1 MLKKIQDTIQKYA
14 LFAPMDK
21 ILVAVSGGA
30 DSIMLAYCLQ
40 KLGYEMGIVH
50 CNFQLRGAESDSE
63 EAFVKSFSE
72 KNNIPFFVKKFETQ
86 AIVEET
92 NASIQVVARNLRY
105 AFFEEILNTQD
116 YHVCALAHHAD
127 DQAETLF
134 MSLLKGNS
142 PQIWKAMPI
151 KRGKYVRPLL
161 YIRKSEI
168 LEATK
173 QFNIPFCTDSSNLK
187 NNYSRNYTRNV
198 VFPTL
203 FALNAN
209 FIGHLISKNDLYTQQ
224 ITFIDNILER
234 YITAENEIVFEPF
247 VKDFG
252 TAFLEMFI
260 LYFCQKKGI
269 FGYLT
274 QDICALKD
282 SISGKYVKLPN
293 GKMIKTRTGLAFIP
307 AEIAQISA
315 KSYPLFTG
323 KTSINWGGQTLMFT
337 FPYTEEIDF
346 EAMKNSKGKL
356 FYLAIDKISFPLQ
369 IRTWQ
374 QGDKMMPLGM
384 RNYKKISD
392 IMIDNKFSALQKQNT
407 FVIEDA
413 KGEILALSGFRI
425 SEKAKM
431 GEQKDN
437 ILEIRIEA

>member
-1 MLKKIQDTIQKYA
+1 MLEKIQDTIQKYA
-14 LFAPMDK
+14 LFAPTDK

-40 KLGYEMGIVH
+40 KLGYKIGIVH

-92 NASIQVVARNLRY
+92 GTSVQVVARNLRY
-105 AFFEEILNTQD
+105 AFFEEILNTAN
-116 YHVCALAHHAD
+116 YHYCALAHHAD

-161 YIRKSEI
+161 YIRKFEI
-168 LEATK
+168 LETTK

-187 NNYSRNYTRNV
+187 NDYSRNYTRNV

-203 FALNAN
+203 FTLNPN
-209 FIGHLISKNDLYTQQ
+209 FTSHLIAKNNLYAQQ
-224 ITFIDNILER
+224 IAFIDNILER
-234 YITAENEIVFEPF
+234 YITAENEIVFESF

-252 TAFLEMFI
+252 TAFLDMFI

-274 QDICALKD
+274 QDICTLKD
-282 SISGKYVKLPN
+282 SISSKYVKTPN
-293 GKMIKTRTGLAFIP
+293 GKMIRTRTGLAFIP
-307 AEIAQISA
+307 AETAQISA
-315 KSYPLFTG
+315 ESYSLFTG

-337 FPYTEEIDF
+337 FPYIKEIDF
-346 EAMKNSKGKL
+346 DEIKNSKGKL
-356 FYLAIDKISFPLQ
+356 FYLAIDKITFPLQ

-431 GEQKDN
+431 VEQKDN
-437 ILEIRIEA
+437 ILEIRVET